1 MESTDDY
8 TTTIYNDEVH
18 QYDEVIDTIRLVLD
32 CDMNTAIGLTTLI
45 DRKGRCVIKCSGHDS
60 CQKVCLHS
68 KILNYLYLKS
78 RIFFFINTV
87 VFLFKQV

>member
-32 CDMNTAIGLTTLI
+32 CDMSTAIGLTTLI
-45 DRKGRCVIKCSGHDS
+45 DRKGRCVIKCSGHDR
-60 CQKVCLHS
+60 CQKVCLYS
-68 KILNYLYLKS
+68 KFFYLYLKS
-78 RIFFFINTV
+78 KIFFFH
-87 VFLFKQV
+87 

>member
-45 DRKGRCVIKCSGHDS
+45 DRKGRCVIKCSGHDR
-60 CQKVCLHS
+60 CQKVCLLS
-68 KILNYLYLKS
+68 KIFYLYLKS
-78 RIFFFINTV
+78 RIFFFH
-87 VFLFKQV
+87 